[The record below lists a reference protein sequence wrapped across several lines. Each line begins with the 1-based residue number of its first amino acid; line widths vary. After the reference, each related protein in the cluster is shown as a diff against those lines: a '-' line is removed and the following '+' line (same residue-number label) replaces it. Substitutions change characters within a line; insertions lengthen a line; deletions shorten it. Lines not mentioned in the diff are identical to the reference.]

1 MIQQL
6 RVELAKSETRN
17 KALIAQLRLIEAN
30 AKRLGI
36 DPEELYRQM
45 DKPPRIVSYAGS
57 PNKNGRPRH

>member
-1 MIQQL
+1 MIRQL
-6 RVELAKSETRN
+6 RTELAEAETRN
-17 KALIAQLRLIEAN
+17 KVLIAKLRLAEAN